1 MGTTVTRTVR
11 SGIFV
16 TVLTCLAAAG
26 TSAQESTTL
35 LMRSGERLSA
45 QLIDMGGVGFNV
57 VVNGE
62 ERQIPVSD
70 VAAIE
75 FAGAAA
81 PAPAEAA
88 RQPADGRHTVWLRNG
103 DVIDGQLYDIDGVRP
118 LHITVKTEDGEIR
131 LSSSEVLRI
140 VLAPAAEL
148 VGRRGNVP
156 AAQAAMGFDVPGSA
170 GWIPTGIFVRRG
182 EVLIFSSTGQVQLSG
197 AAEDVAAP
205 SGARSQRVSPDAPLP
220 AVSSGAVIAKVGDGA
235 PFPIADSAAATM
247 PAAGQLFLGV
257 NDSRLADNTGS
268 FRVTIQR
275 SPDR

>member
-1 MGTTVTRTVR
+1 MTQAVR
-11 SGIFV
+11 IGLFM
-16 TVLTCLAAAG
+16 TVLTCLGAAS
-26 TSAQESTTL
+26 TSAQENTTL

-45 QLIDMGGVGFNV
+45 QLRDMGGVGFNV

-75 FAGAAA
+75 FAGAAD
-81 PAPAEAA
+81 PAPADVA
-88 RQPADGRHTVWLRNG
+88 RKAADGRHTVWLRNG
-103 DVIDGQLYDIDGVRP
+103 DVIEGQLYDIDGVRP

-131 LSSSEVLRI
+131 LSSSDVRRI
-140 VLAPAAEL
+140 VLAPAAAL
-148 VGRRGNVP
+148 VGTSGNVP
-156 AAQAAMGFDVPGSA
+156 AAQTATGIDVPGSA

-257 NDSRLADNTGS
+257 NDGRLADNTGS

-275 SPDR
+275 SPGR